1 MEENKLEFAISMMVR
16 DVNIFSRFAERAKA
30 MNLPRNEQDYF
41 SMING
46 IERAMIHLGWT
57 LEEDERRVDCGAG
70 VEPMEYMHYKA
81 IKR

>member
-1 MEENKLEFAISMMVR
+1 MEEKKLRFAISMMVR

-57 LEEDERRVDCGAG
+57 LEEDGERVDCKDA
-70 VEPMEYMHYKA
+70 EHIEYMHYKA